1 MAYCLIRWRYWPIF
15 KTAQKHMINKNQ
27 LRPSESMDRPYL
39 VQLKGQ
45 VNQGF
50 QKRELQEIE
59 PIDHTFG

>member
-1 MAYCLIRWRYWPIF
+1 
-15 KTAQKHMINKNQ
+15 MINKNQ